1 MTSHLASLD
10 DDACYRALTARD
22 ARFDGVF
29 FVAVKT
35 TGVYCR
41 PICPART
48 PGRARCEFFTRAAEA
63 ERAGYRACFR
73 CRPEVAPGHTASTA
87 DASSVDASSRL
98 AHVAAARIEAGFLNE
113 HSIEALA
120 EQLGVTSRHLR
131 RTVQAELGASPVEL
145 AQTARLALAK
155 QLLHDSDL
163 SLADVAFASGFASV
177 RRFNALMRERFGK
190 APTLLRREHGAATAA
205 DYIALRLDYRAPY
218 DFQSLLGFLRGR
230 AIAGV
235 EAVSEHEYVRSL
247 ALGEQ
252 RGFVA
257 VRMDEAR
264 GVLRAR
270 VSLALAPKLME
281 VAAKLRGLFDLSARP
296 DVIAR
301 DLKRD
306 PLLKPLVTA
315 RPGLRVAGSMDGF
328 ETAVRTILGQQ
339 VSVRGATTL
348 SGRFAERFGSPIDA
362 PVFCADAG
370 VTRVFPSAEVIAN
383 ADVHDVRAI
392 GMPMKRAHTI
402 VGLARAVASGE
413 VQLVAGADPEHT
425 AAALTSIP
433 GIGPWTASYLA
444 MRVLRW
450 PNAFPAGDLILHRAL
465 DAKNAKAA
473 IERARAFEPWRAY
486 ATLHLWRAWS
496 ERVPNAQGG

>member
-1 MTSHLASLD
+1 VTSVLPIPQLTE
-10 DDACYRALTARD
+10 DACYRAISSRD

-48 PGRARCEFFTRAAEA
+48 PGRARCEFFARAAEA

-73 CRPEVAPGHTASTA
+73 CRPEVAPGHA
-87 DASSVDASSRL
+87 SVDANNQL

-113 HSIEALA
+113 HSIEELA
-120 EQLGVTSRHLR
+120 EQLGVTARHLR
-131 RTVQAELGASPVEL
+131 RTVQAALGASPVEL

-155 QLLHDSDL
+155 QLLHDSKL
-163 SLADVAFASGFASV
+163 SLADVAFASGFTSV
-177 RRFNALMRERFGK
+177 RRFNALLRERFGK
-190 APTLLRREHGAATAA
+190 APTLLRREHGASDAA
-205 DYIALRLDYRAPY
+205 DCIALRLDYRAPY
-218 DFQSLLGFLRGR
+218 DFHSLLGFLRGR

-235 EAVSEHEYVRSL
+235 EVVGEDEYVRSL
-247 ALGEQ
+247 ALGEH
-252 RGFVA
+252 RGFIA
-257 VRMDEAR
+257 VKADEAR

-270 VSLALAPKLME
+270 VSLTLAPKLME
-281 VAAKLRGLFDLSARP
+281 IAAKLRGLFDLSARP

-348 SGRFAERFGSPIDA
+348 SGRFAERFGTPIEPHA
-362 PVFCADAG
+362 FCASAG
-370 VTRVFPSAEVIAN
+370 VTRVFPSAEVIAS

-392 GMPMKRAHTI
+392 GMPLKRAHTI
-402 VGLARAVASGE
+402 VALARAVASGE
-413 VQLVAGADPEHT
+413 VQLVSGADPEHT
-425 AAALTSIP
+425 MAALTSIP

-496 ERVPNAQGG
+496 ERVPNSQGG

>member
-1 MTSHLASLD
+1 VTNVVATVAKLSQ
-10 DDACYRALTARD
+10 DACYRALTARD

-29 FVAVKT
+29 YVAVKT

-73 CRPEVAPGHTASTA
+73 CRPEIAPGNASTEA
-87 DASSVDASSRL
+87 ASKL

-113 HSIEALA
+113 HSIDELA
-120 EQLGVTSRHLR
+120 AQLGVTARHLR
-131 RTVQAELGASPVEL
+131 RTVQVELGASPVEL

-155 QLLHDSDL
+155 QLLHDSKL
-163 SLADVAFASGFASV
+163 SLADVAFASGFSSV
-177 RRFNALMRERFGK
+177 RRFNALLRERFGK
-190 APTLLRREHGAATAA
+190 APTLLRRDHGAAEAA
-205 DYIALRLDYRAPY
+205 DCIALRLDYRAPY
-218 DFQSLLGFLRGR
+218 DFASLLGFLRGR

-235 EAVSEHEYVRSL
+235 EVVGDDEYVRSL
-247 ALGEQ
+247 ALGEHK
-252 RGFVA
+252 GFIA
-257 VRMDEAR
+257 VRADHPR

-270 VSLALAPKLME
+270 VSLTLAPKLME
-281 VAAKLRGLFDLSARP
+281 VTAKLRALFDLSARP

-348 SGRFAERFGSPIDA
+348 SGRFAERFGTPIESHG
-362 PVFCADAG
+362 FCARAG
-370 VTRVFPSAEVIAN
+370 VTRVFPAAEVIAN
-383 ADVHDVRAI
+383 AAVSDVRAI
-392 GMPMKRAHTI
+392 GMPVARAHTI
-402 VGLARAVASGE
+402 IALARAVASGE
-413 VQLVAGADPEHT
+413 LTLVSGADPEQT
-425 AAALTSIP
+425 MAALTEIP